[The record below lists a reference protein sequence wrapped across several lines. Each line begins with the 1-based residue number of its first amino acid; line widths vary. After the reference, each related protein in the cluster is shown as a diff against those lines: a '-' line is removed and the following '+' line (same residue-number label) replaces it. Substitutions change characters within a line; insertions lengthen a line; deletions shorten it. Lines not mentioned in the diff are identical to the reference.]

1 MDPNELVKDHEM
13 NQSTEDDME
22 GKDKQE
28 LEQIGKELKRMQQR
42 QIDNLDRQRI
52 EHADLFGAL
61 KLEHEK

>member
-1 MDPNELVKDHEM
+1 MKDHEM

>member
-1 MDPNELVKDHEM
+1 M
-13 NQSTEDDME
+13 NQSTEDDIE